1 MRDRMATV
9 VESIGIGLVVIGV
22 CSFSVP
28 VGFIAL
34 GAALILIGER
44 A

>member
-1 MRDRMATV
+1 MRDKVAAV

-22 CSFSVP
+22 ASFSVP
-28 VGFIAL
+28 VGLIAA